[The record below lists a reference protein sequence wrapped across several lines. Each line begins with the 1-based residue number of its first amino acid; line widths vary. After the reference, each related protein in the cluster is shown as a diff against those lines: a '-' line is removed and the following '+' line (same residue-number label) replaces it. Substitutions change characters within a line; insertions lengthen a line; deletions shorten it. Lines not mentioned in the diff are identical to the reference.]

1 MTASPRGEAF
11 GLVRILKKPG
21 GRRPSRLGVMDS
33 SYIAVTNRA
42 VPNGVRITDQVG
54 AHCQRRL
61 AAYTSR

>member
-1 MTASPRGEAF
+1 M
-11 GLVRILKKPG
+11 
-21 GRRPSRLGVMDS
+21 PSRLGDMDS